1 MSFVHTR
8 NLTHCCFPG
17 QALLGDTDIKAQRK
31 GGVNYAMCK
40 NPSMYKL
47 NNVVETRKVIYRFD
61 RKEKNSR

>member
-8 NLTHCCFPG
+8 ILTYFCFF
-17 QALLGDTDIKAQRK
+17 LYFFFGDTDIKAQRK

-47 NNVVETRKVIYRFD
+47 NNVIETRKVIYRFD